1 MDIRDLVVRGG
12 GRFAK
17 RCVSHQM
24 FYVVLAGNL
33 VAGLYTSPVDAAIRC
48 KALADA
54 RVVQCRPNEDADML

>member
-1 MDIRDLVVRGG
+1 
-12 GRFAK
+12 
-17 RCVSHQM
+17 M

-33 VAGLYTSPVDAAIRC
+33 VAGLYTSAVDAAIRC